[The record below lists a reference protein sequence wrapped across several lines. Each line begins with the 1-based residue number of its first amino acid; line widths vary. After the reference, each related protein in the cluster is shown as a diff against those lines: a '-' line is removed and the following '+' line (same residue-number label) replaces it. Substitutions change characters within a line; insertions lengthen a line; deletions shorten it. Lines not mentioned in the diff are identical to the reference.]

1 MKLSLCTSLYNSQ
14 EYLDIFLQSIESQS
28 YKNWELL
35 ICNDCSQDKTL
46 EYLKNKKKIY
56 TNFFISNNKNNL
68 GLTRSLINLIKEI
81 DENGF
86 IVRLDDDEIH
96 TSEYLISIA
105 SLFKKEHDLIVYTEF
120 PLIGNLITRIHSKNK
135 LLSSLF
141 LAFIGNIGSHGATS
155 FTKSL
160 YQKAGGYDK
169 SFYLSQDYHLLIRL
183 IKNAEKPIFVNSLNF
198 KPFEIPR
205 RINKLSLNESFMQK
219 IFSLIAVSAI
229 FPKETHKK
237 YSTYVLFIILLIISI
252 PIKFARSLICKFI

>member
-120 PLIGNLITRIHSKNK
+120 PLIGN
-135 LLSSLF
+135 
-141 LAFIGNIGSHGATS
+141 
-155 FTKSL
+155 
-160 YQKAGGYDK
+160 
-169 SFYLSQDYHLLIRL
+169 
-183 IKNAEKPIFVNSLNF
+183 
-198 KPFEIPR
+198 
-205 RINKLSLNESFMQK
+205 
-219 IFSLIAVSAI
+219 
-229 FPKETHKK
+229 
-237 YSTYVLFIILLIISI
+237 
-252 PIKFARSLICKFI
+252 